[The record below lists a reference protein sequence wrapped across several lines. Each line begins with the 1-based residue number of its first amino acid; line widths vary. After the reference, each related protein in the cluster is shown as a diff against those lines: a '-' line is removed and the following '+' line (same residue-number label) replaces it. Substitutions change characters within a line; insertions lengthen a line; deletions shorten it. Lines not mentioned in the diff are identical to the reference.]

1 MFGRSLIRCGRSE
14 QSPDEGNGEGIESLP
29 PSEVA
34 EKRKIEINVK

>member
-14 QSPDEGNGEGIESLP
+14 HSPDDGNGEGIESLP

-34 EKRKIEINVK
+34 ERDED